1 MGKRDRQTKN
11 KHEINWSLVTADHIL
26 PRLACMMKLLLLQ
39 SAQDTIHQVESA
51 SAVLSPQD
59 LVDSGLGGGLP
70 SMID

>member
-1 MGKRDRQTKN
+1 M
-11 KHEINWSLVTADHIL
+11 TADHIL